1 MPNRDDLMLRSNA
14 FPART
19 LLDSYYD
26 RDVTQLSDRGL
37 ASNMIGDRW
46 SDVAAEVIERWAGAA
61 IVMPDHSL
69 VDVHRVYRLDITPQI
84 ATIASRRKLQNPDF
98 IIAGKR
104 DGQNVIFAVDAKFSI
119 DTAKSAQVA
128 NETLSALLEV
138 GAPITDW
145 LPDLATSAAVQ
156 DGYFISPDMPLSH
169 YVLGRSRGRL
179 AARVSTQQ
187 TLLIPVQPVPFLKD
201 LSGSRLLGPL
211 ATLDGF
217 RDQLRSNMLL
227 SMYYFRLARAC
238 YGAYAETARPIF
250 GPALNDDDPT
260 SSVERLTIEFA
271 HSASSSWDVVQQWD
285 TLAEH
290 VRRQREAAY
299 AAMAFPMANR
309 EFRDR
314 IVAES
319 LKREVV
325 APSINN
331 VRKRVGAWYRGQF
344 DQQLGTVMPPVADM
358 PALLQQIHRIAADV
372 MPLVEPAFDSILDET
387 LANQPH
393 ISSAESETV

>member
-1 MPNRDDLMLRSNA
+1 MAIVDELMLRSSA

-46 SDVAAEVIERWAGAA
+46 SDVAAEHIEQWVGT
-61 IVMPDHSL
+61 IVAMPDGAS
-69 VDVHRVYRLDITPQI
+69 VEVHRVYRLDISPQI

-98 IIAGKR
+98 IIAGAR
-104 DGQNVIFAVDAKFSI
+104 DGEDVLFAIDAKFSI

-128 NETLSALLEV
+128 SETLAALLEV
-138 GAPITDW
+138 GHLITDW
-145 LPDLATSAAVQ
+145 LPDLPTDAFVQ

-179 AARVSTQQ
+179 AARVNREQ
-187 TLLIPVQPVPFLKD
+187 TLLIPVQPVAFLKGLD
-201 LSGSRLLGPL
+201 GSRLLGPL

-217 RDQLRSNMLL
+217 RDQLRTDMLL
-227 SMYYFRLARAC
+227 AMYYFRLARAC
-238 YGAYAETARPIF
+238 YGAYGETTRPLF
-250 GPALNDDDPT
+250 GPDPGDQNVNGQ
-260 SSVERLTIEFA
+260 VEQRTIEIA
-271 HSASSSWDVVQQWD
+271 RSATSSWDVVQQWD

-299 AAMAFPMANR
+299 GAMSFPMANR

-314 IVAES
+314 IVAAS
-319 LKREVV
+319 ARREVIP
-325 APSINN
+325 PSINS
-331 VRKRVGAWYRGQF
+331 VRKRVGAWYRARF
-344 DQQLGTVMPPVADM
+344 DSQLGTVMPPVDNM
-358 PALLQQIHRIAADV
+358 PTLLQEIHRIAVDAA
-372 MPLVEPAFDSILDET
+372 PLVEPAFHEILDEV

-393 ISSAESETV
+393 VSTIEPETA